1 MVTMMGGKMMAFSL
15 PVYRAPGFDT
25 DTLRHA
31 PDCRVAPVTQDGV
44 APEGYHALSIYP
56 EYFKIAGE
64 WRLIEHSRMDCV
76 AVVRD
81 DTIEAVEFR
90 RLRQGDRVV
99 LGRSEDGSEGIL
111 VYTQGFCDTDACR
124 EAFAFRGSRTRET
137 AYSVDYD
144 RLYEVLRHER
154 EHGHIVWVLGPAV
167 VFDHDSRRAM
177 ERLIREGYVSA
188 LLAGNALAV
197 HDLECAVLG
206 TALGQDIYTQQPAQ
220 GGHYHHLDII
230 HAVRQTGSIEDFV
243 KGKGIEDGV
252 MAACVKKDVPYVLAG
267 SIRDDGPLPDVEAD
281 VYRAQDIM
289 RRHTGRATTLVCLA
303 TQLHTIAAGNMTPA
317 YTVMEGR
324 VRPVYIYCVDIAEFA
339 VNKLRDRGSLEVT
352 SIVTNVQDFLVH
364 LDRNLK
370 SG

>member
-1 MVTMMGGKMMAFSL
+1 MAFSL
-15 PVYRAPGFDT
+15 PVYRAPNFDKLI
-25 DTLRHA
+25 LRDA
-31 PDCRVAPVTQDGV
+31 SDCRVAPVTRDGI

-56 EYFKIAGE
+56 EYFRVAGR

-76 AVVRD
+76 AVVRED
-81 DTIEAVEFR
+81 AVEAVEFR
-90 RLRQGDRVV
+90 RLREGDQVV
-99 LGRSEDGSEGIL
+99 LGRREDGSEGIL
-111 VYTQGFCDTDACR
+111 VYTGGFRETDESR
-124 EAFAFRGSRTRET
+124 EPFAFRGSRTRET

-154 EHGHIVWVLGPAV
+154 EHGYTVWVLGPAV

-177 ERLIREGYVSA
+177 ARLIREGYVSA

-206 TALGQDIYTQQPAQ
+206 TALGQDIYTQLPAQ
-220 GGHYHHLDII
+220 GGHYHPLDII
-230 HAVRQTGSIEDFV
+230 HAVRQAGSLEAYV
-243 KGKGIEDGV
+243 KAQAIDDGV
-252 MAACVKKDVPYVLAG
+252 MAASVEKDVPYVLAG

-281 VYRAQDIM
+281 VYRAQDRM
-289 RRHTGRATTLVCLA
+289 RYHTSRATTLVCLA
-303 TQLHTIAAGNMTPA
+303 TQLHTIATGNMTPA
-317 YTVMEGR
+317 YTVVNDQ

-364 LDRNLK
+364 LDRNL
-370 SG
+370 

>member
-1 MVTMMGGKMMAFSL
+1 MAFSL
-15 PVYRAPGFDT
+15 PVYRAPDFDKPI
-25 DTLRHA
+25 LRDA
-31 PDCRVAPVTQDGV
+31 PDCRVVPVTCDGI

-56 EYFKIAGE
+56 EYFMVAGR

-76 AVVRD
+76 AVVRED
-81 DTIEAVEFR
+81 AIEAVEFR
-90 RLRQGDRVV
+90 RLREGDQVV

-111 VYTQGFCDTDACR
+111 VYTGGFREADASR

-154 EHGHIVWVLGPAV
+154 EHGYVVWVLGPAV

-177 ERLIREGYVSA
+177 ARLIREGYVSA

-206 TALGQDIYTQQPAQ
+206 TALGQDIYTQLPAP

-230 HAVRQTGSIEDFV
+230 HAVRQAGSVEAFV
-243 KGKGIEDGV
+243 EAKSIDDGV
-252 MAACVKKDVPYVLAG
+252 MAACVEKNVPYVLAG
-267 SIRDDGPLPDVEAD
+267 SIRDDGPLPDVEGD
-281 VYRAQDIM
+281 VYRAQDRM
-289 RRHTGRATTLVCLA
+289 RYHTSRATTLVCLA
-303 TQLHTIAAGNMTPA
+303 TQLHTIATGNMTPA
-317 YTVMEGR
+317 YTVVNNR

-364 LDRNLK
+364 LDRNL
-370 SG
+370 

>member
-1 MVTMMGGKMMAFSL
+1 MPFSL
-15 PVYRAPGFDT
+15 PAYWAPDFDNRI
-25 DTLRHA
+25 LRNA
-31 PDCRVAPVTQDGV
+31 PDCRISPVNRDGV
-44 APEGYHALSIYP
+44 APDGYHALSIYP
-56 EYFKIAGE
+56 EYFKIGGQ

-76 AVVRD
+76 AVVRKNA
-81 DTIEAVEFR
+81 IEAVEFR
-90 RLRQGDRVV
+90 RLREGDPVV
-99 LGRSEDGSEGIL
+99 LGRIEDGSKGIL
-111 VYTQGFCDTDACR
+111 VYTGGFREAEDGR

-154 EHGHIVWVLGPAV
+154 EYGYTVWVLGPAV

-177 ERLIREGYVSA
+177 ARLIREGYVGA

-206 TALGQDIYTQQPAQ
+206 TALGQDIYTQQPAP

-230 HAVRQTGSIEDFV
+230 HAVRQAGSVGAYV
-243 KGKGIEDGV
+243 KARNIDDGV
-252 MAACVKKDVPYVLAG
+252 MAACVEKDVPYVLAG

-281 VYRAQDIM
+281 VYRAQDRM
-289 RRHTGRATTLVCLA
+289 RCHTGRATTLVCLA
-303 TQLHTIAAGNMTPA
+303 TQLHTIATGNMTPA
-317 YTVMEGR
+317 YTVADGQI
-324 VRPVYIYCVDIAEFA
+324 RPVYIYCVDIAEFA

-364 LDRNLK
+364 LDRNL
-370 SG
+370 